1 MPPAAI
7 YTKES
12 HGFPFPISFKDTC
25 QNWKHFGILTEFENL
40 KRTWLEK
47 FQINYFTFPITLA
60 FKIVDYRRLEVT
72 EEDISNIDGI
82 GNVFE
87 QCYVEAV
94 TGGVL
99 LKTLLQL
106 GKSCNFIKKR
116 LWHWWFPVNFV
127 KFLRTSFSQNT
138 SRHLLLAMAEQIT
151 LTKSLWATLFCKTK
165 TCFGL
170 LKVVQILLKFF
181 TLWWSTTKLMSHNM
195 DAFET
200 KTNI

>member
-72 EEDISNIDGI
+72 EEDISNFDGI
-82 GNVFE
+82 GNVIE
-87 QCYVEAV
+87 RCICR
-94 TGGVL
+94 
-99 LKTLLQL
+99 
-106 GKSCNFIKKR
+106 SSHRRCSM
-116 LWHWWFPVNFV
+116 

-138 SRHLLLAMAEQIT
+138 SRQLLLAMIEQIT
-151 LTKSLWATLFCKTK
+151 LTKSLWSAFTMFCKTS

-170 LKVVQILLKFF
+170 LKVVQILLKFL
-181 TLWWSTTKLMSHNM
+181 TLWWSTTKLLSHNM

-200 KTNI
+200 KINI